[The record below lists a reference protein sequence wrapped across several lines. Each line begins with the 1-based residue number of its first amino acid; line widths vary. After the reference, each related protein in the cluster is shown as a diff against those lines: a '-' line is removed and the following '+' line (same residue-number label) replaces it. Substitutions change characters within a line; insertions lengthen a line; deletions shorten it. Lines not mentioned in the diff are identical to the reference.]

1 MTKRKKLTK
10 KKKEK
15 IFEVIVGTLAFAVLF
30 SGFFSIVM
38 TVKNRELAEKIMLFT
53 LVWGGL
59 IYIPLVFYILPYVFF
74 KDEMSSGGAKKV
86 FKEKLK
92 FISFEDL
99 EKNFI
104 IKLED
109 RNIEIGNFKNNDYS
123 CTFGLEDRN
132 IEIGNFKNNDYSC
145 TFGLYNNKSYAIG
158 EELIYL
164 KNPSKKNIKDYKRN
178 FFDELCTYISF
189 EEKYA
194 KYARRYIETL
204 MIIVVDELNPDIE
217 KEINSDIIQF
227 GSNNRFPVFISLK
240 EKEIFI
246 PIQKSQLGIG
256 EWRKIKKIFIQ
267 NYEWMFENNMPEI

>member
-15 IFEVIVGTLAFAVLF
+15 IFEIIVGILVFIGIFLF
-30 SGFFSIVM
+30 IICLIEVFE
-38 TVKNRELAEKIMLFT
+38 TKDNYKILPFIIYD
-53 LVWGGL
+53 L
-59 IYIPLVFYILPYVFF
+59 IFVPLVFYILPYVFF
-74 KDEMSSGGAKKV
+74 KDEMHSGEAKKV
-86 FKEKLK
+86 VKGKLK
-92 FISFEDL
+92 FDSFENL
-99 EKNFI
+99 EKDFI
-104 IKLED
+104 LKLKD
-109 RNIEIGNFKNNDYS
+109 RNIEVGNFKNNDY
-123 CTFGLEDRN
+123 N
-132 IEIGNFKNNDYSC
+132 C

-178 FFDELCTYISF
+178 SFDELCTYISF
-189 EEKYA
+189 EEKYT

-204 MIIVVDELNPDIE
+204 MIIVVDELNPDLE

-240 EKEIFI
+240 EQEIFI

-256 EWRKIKKIFIQ
+256 EWRKIKKIFMQ
-267 NYEWMFENNMPEI
+267 NYEWLFENNMPEI

>member
-15 IFEVIVGTLAFAVLF
+15 IFEVIVGTLAFIGLF
-30 SGFFSIVM
+30 SIFFSLFL

-74 KDEMSSGGAKKV
+74 KDEMPSGGAKKV
-86 FKEKLK
+86 VKGKLK
-92 FISFEDL
+92 FDSFENL
-99 EKNFI
+99 EKDFI
-104 IKLED
+104 LKLKD
-109 RNIEIGNFKNNDYS
+109 RNIEVGNFKTNDY
-123 CTFGLEDRN
+123 N
-132 IEIGNFKNNDYSC
+132 C

-164 KNPSKKNIKDYKRN
+164 KNPTKKNIKDYKKN
-178 FFDELCTYISF
+178 SFDELCTYISF
-189 EEKYA
+189 EEKYT
-194 KYARRYIETL
+194 KYARRYVETL
-204 MIIVVDELNPDIE
+204 MIIVVDELNPDLE

-240 EKEIFI
+240 EQEIFI

-256 EWRKIKKIFIQ
+256 EWRKIKKIFMQ
-267 NYEWMFENNMPEI
+267 NYEWLFENNMPEI

>member
-1 MTKRKKLTK
+1 MTKRKKITE

-15 IFEVIVGTLAFAVLF
+15 IFEIIVGTLAFIALF
-30 SGFFSIVM
+30 LLVSCGIEVIKTNDNSKIWPFFAYGI
-38 TVKNRELAEKIMLFT
+38 
-53 LVWGGL
+53 

-74 KDEMSSGGAKKV
+74 KDEMPSGKAKKV
-86 FKEKLK
+86 IKGKIK
-92 FISFEDL
+92 FASFEDL

-104 IKLED
+104 LK
-109 RNIEIGNFKNNDYS
+109 
-123 CTFGLEDRN
+123 LEDRN

-178 FFDELCTYISF
+178 SFDELCTYISF
-189 EEKYA
+189 EEKYT

-256 EWRKIKKIFIQ
+256 EWRKIKKIFVQ
-267 NYEWMFENNMPEI
+267 NYEWLFENNMPEI

>member
-1 MTKRKKLTK
+1 MTKRKKITE

-15 IFEVIVGTLAFAVLF
+15 IFEIIVGTLAFIALF
-30 SGFFSIVM
+30 LLVSCGIEVIKTNDNSKIWPFFAYGI
-38 TVKNRELAEKIMLFT
+38 
-53 LVWGGL
+53 

-74 KDEMSSGGAKKV
+74 KDEMPSGKAKKV
-86 FKEKLK
+86 IKGKIK
-92 FISFEDL
+92 FASFEDL

-104 IKLED
+104 LKLED
-109 RNIEIGNFKNNDYS
+109 RNIEIGNFKND
-123 CTFGLEDRN
+123 
-132 IEIGNFKNNDYSC
+132 DYSC

-178 FFDELCTYISF
+178 SFDELCTYISF
-189 EEKYA
+189 EEKYT

-256 EWRKIKKIFIQ
+256 EWRKIKKIFMQ
-267 NYEWMFENNMPEI
+267 NYQWMFEKNMPEI